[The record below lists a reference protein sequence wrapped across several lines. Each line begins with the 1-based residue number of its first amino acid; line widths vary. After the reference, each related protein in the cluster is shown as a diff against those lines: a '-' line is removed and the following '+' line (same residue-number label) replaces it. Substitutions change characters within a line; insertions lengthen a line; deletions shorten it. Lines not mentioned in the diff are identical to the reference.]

1 MRERR
6 RHAVVVVS
14 GSDPPAEGIDADLTN
29 QYCFGCGRH
38 NPIGFHLEFARD
50 GEDVVA
56 HYTPRREDTGFP
68 GVMHGGLAALLL
80 DEAMGW
86 AMYADRVF
94 AVTARME
101 TRFRRPVQLERP
113 LEVRGRIDRAR
124 GRRLEV
130 SAELCDEHGA
140 RLVEA
145 SGLFL
150 RMDPESEARALAT
163 FREEFGP
170 PAR

>member
-1 MRERR
+1 M
-6 RHAVVVVS
+6 S
-14 GSDPPAEGIDADLTN
+14 GGDPLTEGIDPDLRN

-38 NPIGFHLEFARD
+38 NPIGFHLEFERD
-50 GEDVVA
+50 GDDVVA
-56 HYTPRREDTGFP
+56 HYTPRHEDTGFP

-86 AMYADRVF
+86 AMYADLVF

-101 TRFRRPVQLERP
+101 TRFRRPVELDRP
-113 LEVRGRIDRAR
+113 LELRGRIDRTR

-130 SAELCDEHGA
+130 SAELCDERGA

-150 RMDPESEARALAT
+150 RMDRESEMRALAT

-170 PAR
+170 C